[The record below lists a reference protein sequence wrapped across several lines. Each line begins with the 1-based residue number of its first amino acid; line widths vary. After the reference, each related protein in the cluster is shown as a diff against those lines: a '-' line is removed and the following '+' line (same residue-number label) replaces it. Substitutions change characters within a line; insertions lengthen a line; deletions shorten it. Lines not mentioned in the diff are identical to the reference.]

1 MGASAPF
8 FFCLPGGWFTI
19 KDSVL
24 LTGRI
29 PVSEP
34 AAQPT
39 FLFHDYETFGTS
51 PSLDRPAQFA
61 ALRTDENFNVLGE
74 PEVFYCKPADD
85 YLPQPEAVLITG
97 ITPQEALAKGEN
109 EAEFARRIHSL
120 FTVPKTCVVGYNN
133 VRFDD
138 EVTRN
143 IFYRNFYDP
152 YAWSWQN
159 DNSRWDLLDVMRAC
173 YALRPEGI
181 VWPENDDGLP
191 SFRLEHLTAANGI
204 EHSNAHDA
212 MADVYATIAM
222 AQLVKTRQ
230 PRLFEYLYS
239 FRGKQKLMTLID
251 IPQMKPLVHVS
262 GMFGAWRGNTSWVAP
277 LAWHPENRN
286 AVIVADLAGDISP
299 LLQLDSDALRERL
312 YTPKANL
319 GDDPAAPIKLI
330 HLNKCPVLAQA
341 NTLRPEDAERL
352 GIDRQQCLANLK
364 LLREAPQVR
373 EKVVALFAEAPP
385 FPPSDNVDAQLY
397 DGFFSDADRAGMR
410 IVLQTPPQNLPALD
424 ITFADKR
431 IEKLLFNFR
440 ARNFPGTLDE
450 AEQQR
455 WLQYR
460 RDRFSPE
467 FLQAYAQELEML
479 YNQYE
484 GDKEKIALIKALYQY
499 AQEVVG

>member
-1 MGASAPF
+1 MQETSSAP
-8 FFCLPGGWFTI
+8 G
-19 KDSVL
+19 
-24 LTGRI
+24 
-29 PVSEP
+29 
-34 AAQPT
+34 

-61 ALRTDENFNVLGE
+61 AIRTDNDFNIIGE

-97 ITPQEALAKGEN
+97 ITPQEARAKGDN
-109 EAEFARRIHSL
+109 EAAFAKRIHDI
-120 FTVPKTCVVGYNN
+120 FTVPETCVVGYNN

-159 DNSRWDLLDVMRAC
+159 RNSRWDLLDVMRAC

-191 SFRLEHLTAANGI
+191 SFRLEHLTKANGI

-222 AQLVKTRQ
+222 AKLVKTQQ
-230 PRLFEYLYS
+230 PKLFDYLYAY
-239 FRGKQKLMTLID
+239 RGKNKLMTLID
-251 IPQMKPLVHVS
+251 VPQMKPLVHVS

-286 AVIVADLAGDISP
+286 AVIMVDLAGDITP
-299 LLQLDSDALRERL
+299 LLELDADTLRERL
-312 YTPKANL
+312 YTPKNEL
-319 GDDPAAPIKLI
+319 GEHSPIPVKLV

-341 NTLRPEDAERL
+341 NTLRPEDADRL
-352 GIDRQQCLANLK
+352 GINRQQCLDNLK
-364 LLREAPQVR
+364 QLRENPLVR
-373 EKVVALFAEAPP
+373 EKVVAIFAEAEP
-385 FPPSDNVDAQLY
+385 FVPSDNVDAQLY
-397 DGFFSDADRAGMR
+397 NGFFSDADRTAMK
-410 IVLQTPPQNLPALD
+410 IVLETEPRNLPALD

-431 IEKLLFNFR
+431 IEKLLFNYR

-450 AEQQR
+450 NEQQR
-455 WLQYR
+455 WLEYR
-460 RDRFSPE
+460 RQIFTHE

-479 YNQYE
+479 YGQYE
-484 GDKEKIALIKALYQY
+484 GNNEKLSLLKALYQY
-499 AQEVVG
+499 AQEIV

>member
-1 MGASAPF
+1 MS
-8 FFCLPGGWFTI
+8 
-19 KDSVL
+19 DS
-24 LTGRI
+24 
-29 PVSEP
+29 

-39 FLFHDYETFGTS
+39 FLFHDYETFGKS

-61 ALRTDENFNVLGE
+61 ALRTDENFNVIGE

-97 ITPQEALAKGEN
+97 ITPQVALARGEN
-109 EAEFARRIHSL
+109 EAEFARRIHAL

-152 YAWSWQN
+152 YAWSWQH

-181 VWPENDDGLP
+181 VWPENSDGLP
-191 SFRLEHLTAANGI
+191 SFRLEHLTVANGI
-204 EHSNAHDA
+204 EHANAHDA
-212 MADVYATIAM
+212 MADVHATIAM

-230 PRLFEYLYS
+230 PRMFDYLYTYRS
-239 FRGKQKLMTLID
+239 KQKLATLID
-251 IPQMKPLVHVS
+251 IVQMKPLVHVS
-262 GMFGAWRGNTSWVAP
+262 GMFGAWRGNTSWIAP
-277 LAWHPENRN
+277 IAWHPDNRN
-286 AVIVADLAGDISP
+286 AVIVVDLAGDISP
-299 LLQLDSDALRERL
+299 LLELDADALRERL
-312 YTPKANL
+312 YTPKAAL
-319 GDDPAAPIKLI
+319 GDDSAVPVKLV

-352 GIDRQQCLANLK
+352 GIDRQHCLNNLK
-364 LLREAPQVR
+364 VLRDGPQVR
-373 EKVVALFAEAPP
+373 EKLVALFAEAPP
-385 FPPSDNVDAQLY
+385 FPPTSNVDAQLY
-397 DGFFSDADRAGMR
+397 DGFFSDADRAAMR

-424 ITFADKR
+424 ITFVDKR
-431 IEKLLFNFR
+431 IEKLLFNYR
-440 ARNFPGTLDE
+440 ARNFPGTLSE
-450 AEQQR
+450 PEQQR
-455 WLQYR
+455 WLNHR
-460 RDRFSPE
+460 RDVFTPE

-484 GDKEKIALIKALYQY
+484 SDKEKTALLKALYQY
-499 AQEVVG
+499 AQEIVG

>member
-1 MGASAPF
+1 MQETTHQ
-8 FFCLPGGWFTI
+8 PG
-19 KDSVL
+19 
-24 LTGRI
+24 
-29 PVSEP
+29 
-34 AAQPT
+34 

-51 PSLDRPAQFA
+51 PALDRPAQFA
-61 ALRTDENFNVLGE
+61 ALRTDADFNVIGE
-74 PEVFYCKPADD
+74 PEIFYCKPADD

-109 EAEFARRIHSL
+109 EATFARRIHDL

-152 YAWSWQN
+152 YAWSWQH
-159 DNSRWDLLDVMRAC
+159 DNSRWDLLDAMRAC

-181 VWPENDDGLP
+181 NWPENEEGLP
-191 SFRLEHLTAANGI
+191 SFRLEHLTKANGI

-222 AQLVKTRQ
+222 AKLLKTKQ

-239 FRGKQKLMTLID
+239 YRSKNKLITLID
-251 IPQMKPLVHVS
+251 VPQMKPLMHVS
-262 GMFGAWRGNTSWVAP
+262 GMFGACRGNTSWVAP

-286 AVIVADLAGDISP
+286 AVIMVDLAEDVSP
-299 LLQLDSDALRERL
+299 LLDLDADALRERL
-312 YTPKANL
+312 YTAKADL
-319 GDDPAAPIKLI
+319 GDALPVPVKLV

-341 NTLRPEDAERL
+341 NTLRPEDADRL
-352 GIDRQQCLANLK
+352 GINRQRCLDNLK
-364 LLREAPQVR
+364 ILRDNPQVR
-373 EKVVALFAEAPP
+373 EKVVAIFADAEP
-385 FPPSDNVDAQLY
+385 FVPSENVDTQLY
-397 DGFFSDADRAGMR
+397 NGFFSDADRAAMK
-410 IVLQTPPQNLPALD
+410 IVLETEPRNLPALD

-431 IEKLLFNFR
+431 IERLLFNYR

-450 AEQQR
+450 TEQQR
-455 WLQYR
+455 WLQHR
-460 RDRFSPE
+460 RAIFTPE

-479 YNQYE
+479 WGQYE
-484 GDKEKIALIKALYQY
+484 GNSEKQALLKALYQY
-499 AQEVVG
+499 AQETV